1 MSGPEHGVKQ
11 DCKAILDT
19 FGAWHFMPVPTG
31 YGRRGIPDII
41 ACVPRIITLADV
53 GRRLGL
59 FAGLECKALD
69 DMEPTKWQIKEL
81 TAIDEAGGLTSGLAR
96 GLGAPSHKEN
106 LRKLLDA
113 K

>member
-1 MSGPEHGVKQ
+1 MAGPESIVKA
-11 DCKAILDT
+11 DCKAILDDL
-19 FGAWHFMPVPTG
+19 GAWHFMPVPTG

-59 FAGLECKALD
+59 FAGLECKAAD
-69 DMEPTKWQIKEL
+69 WMEPTKWQIKEL
-81 TAIDEAGGLTSGLAR
+81 TAIDGAGGLTSV
-96 GLGAPSHKEN
+96 LGAPSHKEN

-113 K
+113 Q